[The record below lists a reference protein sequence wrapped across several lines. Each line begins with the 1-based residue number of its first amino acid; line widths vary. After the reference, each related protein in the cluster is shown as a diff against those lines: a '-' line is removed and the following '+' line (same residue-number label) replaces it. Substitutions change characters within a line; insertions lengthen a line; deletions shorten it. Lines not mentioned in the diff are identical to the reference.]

1 MEFQLAHFDGAPWVI
16 AQGRITET
24 SDTDLNAYLS
34 SIDAQPLGV
43 VLNSHGGRLDGG
55 LALGRAIRAEGL
67 ATRLTQINDCG
78 DAEETPSQVSRC
90 LSSCAYAF
98 LGGVS
103 RSVETGHQLGF
114 HSFYPAAGQGEIAGD
129 VLRVATARMMATLQ
143 AYVLDMGA
151 SPTLPQI
158 AALVADDRV
167 FVPRGTALSALG
179 IETGPVQVARVDLNS
194 LTQL

>member
-1 MEFQLAHFDGAPWVI
+1 MEFQLAHADGAAWII

-24 SDTDLNAYLS
+24 SGADFTAYLS
-34 SIDAQPLGV
+34 GIDAQPLGV
-43 VLNSHGGRLDGG
+43 VLNSYGGRLDGG

-67 ATRLTQINDCG
+67 ATRLTQISGCG
-78 DAEETPSQVSRC
+78 DAEDTPSQISRC

-103 RSVETGHQLGF
+103 RSVERGHQLGF
-114 HSFYPAAGQGEIAGD
+114 HSFYPAAGQGEIAED

-151 SPTLPQI
+151 NPTLPQI
-158 AALVADDRV
+158 AALVANDRI
-167 FVPRGTALSALG
+167 FVPQGTELSALG